1 MKLSDAG
8 LADRKRWQ
16 DSGYELPVFDRS
28 LARQATIKDPIWIH
42 FGAGNIFRA
51 FPAALQ
57 QKLLDAGDSDK
68 GIIVCEG
75 YDYEIIHR
83 LYKPYDDLCLLV
95 VLKPDGRIEKK
106 VIASIMESLAA
117 DTQAPSDWQR
127 LREIFRNPSLQMAS
141 FTITEKGYSV
151 SDANGNYYP
160 AVLDDFRN
168 GPGMP
173 RSFMGKVSAL
183 CWERYK
189 AGRLPLAWVSM
200 DNCSHNGEKLCN
212 AVRTFAVE
220 WVNNGL
226 ADPGFLEYVDDPES
240 VSFPWSMIDK
250 ITPRPDASIKAMLE
264 QDGFADTE
272 IICTDKKT
280 YAAPFVNAGE
290 PQYLVIEDLFP
301 NGRPPL
307 EKAGVIFTDRET
319 VNRVEKMKVCTC
331 LNPLHTAL
339 AVFGCLLG
347 YTSISAEMED
357 PVLKRLVER
366 IGYDEGLPVVVD
378 PGIIRPVDFLKEVIE
393 VRLPNKYVPDTPQRI
408 ATDTSQ
414 KIPIRFGETI
424 KAYMQRPGMNASDL
438 NYIPLVFAAWLR
450 YLLGIDDEGRPFDP
464 SPDPLLDHLRK
475 HLDGITLGSPGP
487 FGDRLRPVLSDAR
500 LFAVSLYDAGLA
512 EKVLSCF
519 TEMVSGAGA
528 VRKLLGRLLG
538 V

>member
-1 MKLSDAG
+1 
-8 LADRKRWQ
+8 
-16 DSGYELPVFDRS
+16 
-28 LARQATIKDPIWIH
+28 
-42 FGAGNIFRA
+42 
-51 FPAALQ
+51 
-57 QKLLDAGDSDK
+57 
-68 GIIVCEG
+68 
-75 YDYEIIHR
+75 
-83 LYKPYDDLCLLV
+83 
-95 VLKPDGRIEKK
+95 
-106 VIASIMESLAA
+106 
-117 DTQAPSDWQR
+117 
-127 LREIFRNPSLQMAS
+127 
-141 FTITEKGYSV
+141 
-151 SDANGNYYP
+151 
-160 AVLDDFRN
+160 
-168 GPGMP
+168 
-173 RSFMGKVSAL
+173 
-183 CWERYK
+183 
-189 AGRLPLAWVSM
+189 
-200 DNCSHNGEKLCN
+200 
-212 AVRTFAVE
+212 
-220 WVNNGL
+220 
-226 ADPGFLEYVDDPES
+226 
-240 VSFPWSMIDK
+240 
-250 ITPRPDASIKAMLE
+250 
-264 QDGFADTE
+264 
-272 IICTDKKT
+272 
-280 YAAPFVNAGE
+280 VNAEE

>member
-280 YAAPFVNAGE
+280 YAAPFVNAEE

>member
-1 MKLSDAG
+1 LKLSDAG

-280 YAAPFVNAGE
+280 YAAPFVNAEE